1 MRIPSGTTDQFIYFV
16 AVDST
21 DFTTRETG
29 LSSFTVYR
37 SRNGAAAA
45 AMSSPT
51 VNEVDSTNM
60 PGVYE
65 LLLDEDMT
73 IAAGNDSE
81 EMVFHITKSGM
92 APVTRTIELYR
103 PKITA
108 GETLTVSSGNASADI
123 IKVSGDSTAADNLEL
138 MYDGTGYAGGTTKL
152 RVDVVKVSGDSTAA
166 DNLELMYDGTGY
178 AGGTAKLG
186 VDIVSVSGDTTAAD
200 NLEAMYDGTGYVG
213 GTAKLTVD
221 VAKIS
226 GDATAA
232 DNLEATYD
240 GTGYSHSNAPATQG
254 ALATTDAVCDGIQTD
269 LSNGT
274 DGLGA
279 LKALIDTVDTVVDG
293 IQTDLSNGTA
303 GLGALKALIETT
315 DGICDAIKAVTDNL
329 PNSGSLSSLATA
341 SALATTDAVCDGI
354 QTDLSNGTDG
364 LGALKALIDT
374 IDTVVDAVKVKTD
387 QLTFTTSNQ
396 VDATT
401 KSLDNDVITA
411 AKIAADAIGASELAA
426 DAVAEIADAV
436 WDEAQSG
443 HTSAGTFGKYL
454 DAQVSTVG
462 GSSLTVSAIADG
474 VWDEALSGHAS
485 AGTAGLL
492 LSQAGGGSGNIA
504 GTITITDGS
513 SPIDGANV
521 DITTGNSSN
530 TDGLVA
536 TGTTNVS
543 GQVSFNLSAGT
554 YYQWVQHASYSVSN
568 PTTLTVS

>member
-1 MRIPSGTTDQFIYFV
+1 MRIPSGTTDQYIYFV

-21 DFTTRETG
+21 DFTTRETS
-29 LSSFTVYR
+29 LSGFDVYR

-45 AMSSPT
+45 QMSSPT
-51 VNEVDSTNM
+51 INEVSSGNM

-81 EMVFHITKSGM
+81 EMVFHITKTGM

-123 IKVSGDSTAADNLEL
+123 I
-138 MYDGTGYAGGTTKL
+138 
-152 RVDVVKVSGDSTAA
+152 KVSGDSTAA

-279 LKALIDTVDTVVDG
+279 LKALIDTVDTVCDG
-293 IQTDLSNGTA
+293 IQTDLSNGTD

-354 QTDLSNGTDG
+354 QTDLSNSTDG

-426 DAVAEIADAV
+426 DAVTEIVAGV
-436 WDEAQSG
+436 WGAASSSY
-443 HTSAGTFGKYL
+443 TSSGTFGKYL

-462 GSSLTVSAIADG
+462 GGSLTVSAIADG
-474 VWDEALSGHAS
+474 VWDEVLSGHS
-485 AGTAGLL
+485 TSGTAGLL

>member
-1 MRIPSGTTDQFIYFV
+1 MRIPSGTTDQYIYFV

-21 DFTTRETG
+21 DFTTRETS
-29 LSSFTVYR
+29 LSGFDVYR

-45 AMSSPT
+45 QMSSPT
-51 VNEVDSTNM
+51 INEVSSGNM

-81 EMVFHITKSGM
+81 EMVFHITKTGM

-123 IKVSGDSTAADNLEL
+123 I
-138 MYDGTGYAGGTTKL
+138 
-152 RVDVVKVSGDSTAA
+152 KVSGDSTAA

-279 LKALIDTVDTVVDG
+279 LKALIDTVDTVCDG
-293 IQTDLSNGTA
+293 IQTDLSNGTD

-354 QTDLSNGTDG
+354 QTDLSNSTDG

-426 DAVAEIADAV
+426 DAVTEIVAGV
-436 WDEAQSG
+436 WGAASSSY
-443 HTSAGTFGKYL
+443 TSSGTFGKFL

-462 GSSLTVSAIADG
+462 GGGLTVSAIADG
-474 VWDEALSGHAS
+474 VWDEVLSGHS
-485 AGTAGLL
+485 TSGTAGLL